1 MVKRFLSSFLC
12 FIIGFTI
19 FLSISKLKTVSSDK
33 GINVITEAVQNSIIS
48 YYSLYGVYPDSFD
61 TLKKFSHLQV
71 DENKYFIAYE
81 VEASNLMPTFE
92 VIAL

>member
-12 FIIGFTI
+12 FILSFTI
-19 FLSISKLKTVSSDK
+19 FLSISRLKTVSTDK
-33 GINVITEAVQNSIIS
+33 GMDIINEAVQNSIIS

-61 TLKKFSHLQV
+61 TLKKFSHLQI

-81 VEASNLMPTFE
+81 IEASNLMPTFE
-92 VIAL
+92 VIEL